1 MPKLSHSN
9 VVRSN
14 HRQMLSIGK
23 CKEILRPDLNLNDEE
38 IKALRDY
45 LYLIATI
52 ILTKEPK

>member
-1 MPKLSHSN
+1 
-9 VVRSN
+9 
-14 HRQMLSIGK
+14 MLSIGK

-52 ILTKEPK
+52 TLTKEPK